1 MHVDGYDNV
10 NAFGFWRTRSAT
22 HSAAAGL
29 ATVNRHAA
37 VSMLDTLPLHKQAHI
52 NPVADVDRWCWGR
65 WRDSEE
71 QILLYLAEEQAEG
84 AGLLCSFGGCSLLRD
99 LPVLF
104 GRAGAVLDCACGC
117 CCQLL
122 GRQGARQSLG
132 TECWQS
138 PPPLTRHA
146 HLHRDEC
153 DATALICYSCKQCK
167 QRI

>member
-1 MHVDGYDNV
+1 MFRGPY
-10 NAFGFWRTRSAT
+10 
-22 HSAAAGL
+22 AACVFCVQGGSTLAGG
-29 ATVNRHAA
+29 A
-37 VSMLDTLPLHKQAHI
+37 
-52 NPVADVDRWCWGR
+52 
-65 WRDSEE
+65 E

-132 TECWQS
+132 TECWQCPS
-138 PPPLTRHA
+138 TLTRHA

-153 DATALICYSCKQCK
+153 DATTLICYSCKQCK
-167 QRI
+167 QRCKKKKICN